1 MTIPEEQLG
10 RLREAKLK
18 ALRSEEIQ
26 GIIAAKDGVIARFSP
41 SFQPGQIENLSED
54 VLRAFLL
61 FDNNKHWTGLHR
73 QSNRICENME
83 LTRKALAALVNRDL
97 SMTDRFAPAQKIR
110 GFGKGILTAI
120 LHVAYPDEYGV
131 WNNTAVDALI
141 ELGLV
146 PNHPRG
152 ATMGQKYQAT
162 NDLLQDMAAALDVDL
177 WTLDSIWWGFGS
189 DDPEEEIAETE
200 ILDTQTGAKLDKVSF
215 FLERH
220 LQDFLH
226 DNWERTTLGQD
237 WDILNED
244 GDTGY
249 EYVTPVG
256 RIDLLARAKD
266 GSGWLVIELKK
277 GKSSDIVVGQVL
289 RYMGWVRAHLAQNGE
304 PVRGMIISAEHDTK
318 LVYAVSATSDLS
330 YMAYEVEFRLKDGPT
345 IQDMMAS

>member
-10 RLREAKLK
+10 RLREAKLR

-26 GIIAAKDGVIARFSP
+26 GIIAAKDGVITRFSP

-73 QSNRICENME
+73 QSNRICEDME

-110 GFGKGILTAI
+110 GFGKNILTAI
-120 LHVAYPDEYGV
+120 LHVAYPDDYGV

-141 ELGLV
+141 ELGMV
-146 PNHPRG
+146 PDHPRG
-152 ATMGQKYQAT
+152 ATMGQKYEAT
-162 NDLLQDMAAALDVDL
+162 NDLLKEVAAALDVDL
-177 WTLDSIWWGFGS
+177 WTLDSIWWSFGWEF
-189 DDPEEEIAETE
+189 PEDEITENDTVDTETMV
-200 ILDTQTGAKLDKVSF
+200 KLDKVSF
-215 FLERH
+215 GLERH
-220 LQDFLH
+220 LHDFLY

-237 WDILNED
+237 WDILNEE

-249 EYVTPVG
+249 EYRTLVG
-256 RIDLLARAKD
+256 KIDLLARAKN
-266 GSGWLVIELKK
+266 GNGWLVIELKK
-277 GKSSDIVVGQVL
+277 GKSSDVVVGQVL
-289 RYMGWVRAHLAQNGE
+289 RYMGWVRAHLAQSGE
-304 PVRGMIISAEHDTK
+304 PVRGMIISAEHDSK

-345 IQDMMAS
+345 IQDLITS